1 MGSSTMSAAAGGAL
15 TLGDEG
21 ECRLRWE
28 RWEWL
33 AGAAKRQRAAS
44 AARRTRYESMV
55 LVIQGQRSC
64 RNDIHLLPLVGRVAF
79 SLGHGCRVRAH
90 RCGKL
95 PYICDAKTTSPDAE

>member
-1 MGSSTMSAAAGGAL
+1 MGSSTMWAAAGGAF
-15 TLGDEG
+15 TLGVEG

-55 LVIQGQRSC
+55 LVIQGQRQRSC
-64 RNDIHLLPLVGRVAF
+64 KNMLLAAPFGWASGRQP
-79 SLGHGCRVRAH
+79 GTW
-90 RCGKL
+90 L
-95 PYICDAKTTSPDAE
+95 PR